1 MRLVLEFTSSLG
13 WSKVLRVKPL
23 LSRMSLAGHQV
34 GMDVVAKVISF
45 ALECLPPGYDLIS
58 AIDQISGVA
67 GDFR

>member
-1 MRLVLEFTSSLG
+1 
-13 WSKVLRVKPL
+13 
-23 LSRMSLAGHQV
+23 MSLAGHQV

-58 AIDQISGVA
+58 AIEQISGVA